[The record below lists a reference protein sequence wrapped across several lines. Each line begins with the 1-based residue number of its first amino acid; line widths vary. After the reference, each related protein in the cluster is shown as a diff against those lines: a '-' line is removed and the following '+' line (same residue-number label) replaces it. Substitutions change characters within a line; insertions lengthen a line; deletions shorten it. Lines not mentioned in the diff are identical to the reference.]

1 MSLFG
6 LCLDVLARL
15 LAFTKRSGGE
25 RERSG
30 VGSPRVVGPPLSA
43 AAHPG
48 GAAAA
53 GCAFAGSARR
63 LSGRRRRAEG
73 RGFCARGMM

>member
-1 MSLFG
+1 MALFG
-6 LCLDVLARL
+6 LRLGVLARL
-15 LAFTKRSGGE
+15 VAFTKRSGGE

-43 AAHPG
+43 AARTG

-53 GCAFAGSARR
+53 VCALAGSARR
-63 LSGRRRRAEG
+63 LSRRRR
-73 RGFCARGMM
+73 